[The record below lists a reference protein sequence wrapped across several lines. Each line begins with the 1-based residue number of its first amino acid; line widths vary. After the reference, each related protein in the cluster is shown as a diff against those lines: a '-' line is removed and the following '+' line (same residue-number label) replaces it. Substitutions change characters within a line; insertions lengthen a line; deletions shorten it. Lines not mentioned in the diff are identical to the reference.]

1 MTFLWYHL
9 ASVDFSQWQ
18 KMGSSLA
25 NHPTLI
31 ATAIVMMPINWLLE
45 SRKWRLLNFNFLS
58 LRRTDSLKAVLAGT
72 YLSLFTPNRI
82 GDMAGRVFLTPPP
95 ARKKAATASFYGSVA
110 QLTITVLLGSIAS
123 FWIYA
128 EIEGV
133 EPFTAV
139 LLIATIITAT
149 IAYFN
154 LEKISKRLFSI
165 LPARWNMEK
174 HFHTSFE
181 QSVAAKTL
189 LLSFLRY
196 AVFATQF
203 VILLKA
209 FGIELSLLQFYSG
222 IAVIYLVSA
231 VVPTALL
238 GELGIRESVAIFVF
252 GFWTN
257 EPAGIFAA
265 TFALWIINLVVPAVV
280 GGYFFNSSPHRL
292 IRVRS

>member
-1 MTFLWYHL
+1 MAFLWHHL
-9 ASVDFSQWQ
+9 ATVSSGEWQ
-18 KMGSSLA
+18 KISSSLA
-25 NHPTLI
+25 KHPALI
-31 ATAIVMMPINWLLE
+31 ATAILLMPLNWMLE

-58 LRRTDSLKAVLAGT
+58 LRKVDSLKAVLAGT

-82 GDMAGRVFLTPPP
+82 GDMAGRVFLTPPA
-95 ARKKAATASFYGSVA
+95 ARKKAATASFYGSVS
-110 QLTITVLLGSIAS
+110 QLTITILLGSIAA
-123 FWIYA
+123 FFIFA
-128 EIEGV
+128 EGGGFEATL
-133 EPFTAV
+133 FA
-139 LLIATIITAT
+139 LLLVT
-149 IAYFN
+149 IAALVIVYFN
-154 LEKISKRLFSI
+154 LEKISKKLFSI
-165 LPARWNMEK
+165 LPKKWNVEK
-174 HFHTSFE
+174 SFHTSFDKP
-181 QSVAAKTL
+181 VAAKTL

-203 VILLKA
+203 VILLTA
-209 FGIELSLLQFYSG
+209 FGVELSFAKLYTG

-265 TFALWIINLVVPAVV
+265 TFALWAINLVVPAIV

-292 IRVRS
+292 IRVKS